1 MAATILAAARIE
13 AGKLR
18 EHTQNITA
26 WQDNKLSFEIENKY
40 KDHFVPIVSHC
51 HNVSYVTSSYWIK
64 EIGPEY
70 ITVIRCSRHKRQNVG
85 CDRFY
90 RCYRKYHLS
99 YCAAK

>member
-40 KDHFVPIVSHC
+40 RTILYQ
-51 HNVSYVTSSYWIK
+51 SYHTAIMYLMLRVRT
-64 EIGPEY
+64 G
-70 ITVIRCSRHKRQNVG
+70 
-85 CDRFY
+85 
-90 RCYRKYHLS
+90 
-99 YCAAK
+99 

>member
-51 HNVSYVTSSYWIK
+51 HNVSYVT
-64 EIGPEY
+64 
-70 ITVIRCSRHKRQNVG
+70 IRTG
-85 CDRFY
+85 
-90 RCYRKYHLS
+90 
-99 YCAAK
+99 